1 MATFAVVAAFALWWF
16 AFPCSCHYLSGSGI
30 GDITGPVADVN
41 LMGYANP
48 MQTAQGLHTRLFA
61 RAFVFAEQANPRRRF
76 TYVSMDACM
85 ASQLVTLRVVQRLK
99 AIYGDELYSTENVAI
114 SGTHTHASPAGF
126 LQYLLY
132 DITSFGFVEATFDA
146 MVQGVVTAIQAAHDS
161 LRPAILFLASGDLT
175 SASINR
181 SPTAYLKNSEEER
194 SMYDTDVD
202 AGMTLVRMADAV
214 SGSGRG
220 ALGWFAVHCTSL
232 NNTNRLV
239 SGDNKAAAQ
248 LAMEWWAAEAEL
260 RALNLLAEVAN
271 STITTADAAP
281 GDDMPNAAVLSMEA
295 AVATSS
301 AALGLEELETP
312 EGGNEPYKT
321 MFHLHPTR
329 GQRHR
334 ALAFKPGLHG
344 GVPAQQATPVGTG
357 SPFLRFEPGFVA
369 AMAQGSVGDS
379 SPNTQGA
386 FCLDTGLPCDLAS
399 STCNGRNELCHGR
412 GPAWPDDRASAAII
426 GLQQFLGAIRLYDT
440 AGMQPP
446 LSAPLDFRSVF
457 LDMTNISV
465 SASEWTRP
473 GRTCP
478 PAMGMSFAAGTTDGP
493 GVFDFTQGDTR
504 GPQLWRLVRNLV
516 LPPSREQQACQAPKP
531 ILLDTG
537 QITVPYLWQ
546 PRITQISLL
555 RLGRLVIACVPGE
568 FSTMAGRRLK
578 RALKARFAT
587 APNTGGSNDGP
598 EVVLSGLTGTYSS
611 YITTWEEYQ
620 VQRYEGASTLYGPH
634 TLDAYIQEFLRL
646 ADAMIAG
653 RAVTSNVQPPD
664 LELHQVSLFA
674 PVVLDWVPPSASF
687 GDVTEQPQP
696 SYWHG
701 QTARA
706 VFRAA
711 NPRNNLRINLTF
723 MAVELLITA
732 FEEDHPGIETAAALI
747 WLWQR
752 QRQRRSAAA
761 IEAPVATDSRTS
773 PCGQE
778 LGANGSAALAKQW
791 RTVYDDRDWVTR
803 FKWERLNRLS
813 PESFATLEWD
823 IPLAVPEGTYR
834 FRY

>member
-1 MATFAVVAAFALWWF
+1 MAAFIVVAAFALAWF
-16 AFPCSCHYLSGSGI
+16 AIPCRCYYLSGSGV

-48 MQTAQGLHTRLFA
+48 VQTAQGVHTRLFA
-61 RAFVFAEQANPRRRF
+61 RAFIFAQQANPRRRF
-76 TYVSMDACM
+76 AYVSMDACM

-99 AIYGDELYSTENVAI
+99 AIYGDDLYSTDNVAI

-132 DITSFGFVEATFDA
+132 DITSLGFVEATFDA

-161 LRPAILFLASGDLT
+161 LRPALLFLASGDLT
-175 SASINR
+175 SASVNR
-181 SPTAYLKNSEEER
+181 SPTAYLNNPEEER

-202 AGMTLVRMADAV
+202 TDMTLVRVADAA
-214 SGSGRG
+214 SGAGRG

-248 LAMEWWAAEAEL
+248 LAIEWWAAEAEL
-260 RALNLLAEVAN
+260 RALNLLAEMAN
-271 STITTADAAP
+271 GTTAAADAAA
-281 GDDMPNAAVLSMEA
+281 GGDMPNAAEVSMIA
-295 AVATSS
+295 AAAASS
-301 AALGLEELETP
+301 AALGLEELKMT
-312 EGGNEPYKT
+312 EGANEPYKT
-321 MFHLHPTR
+321 MFHLHTTR
-329 GQRHR
+329 ERKR
-334 ALAFKPGLHG
+334 MVLASEPGFHG
-344 GVPAQQATPVGTG
+344 GDPAQQAAPEGQAG
-357 SPFLRFEPGFVA
+357 SQFLRFEPGFVA
-369 AMAQGSVGDS
+369 AMAQASVGDT

-386 FCLDTGLPCDLAS
+386 FCLDTGLPCDRAS

-412 GPAWPDDRASAAII
+412 GPAWPDDRTSAAII
-426 GLQQFLGAIRLYDT
+426 GLQQFLGALRLYDT
-440 AGMQPP
+440 AGTQPP
-446 LSAPLDFRSVF
+446 LSGRLDFRSVY

-493 GVFDFTQGDTR
+493 GAFDFTQGDTR
-504 GPQLWRLVRNLV
+504 GPPLWRIVRNLV

-578 RALKARFAT
+578 RALKARFTMA
-587 APNTGGSNDGP
+587 ANTGNSVPNDSDDP
-598 EVVLSGLTGTYSS
+598 VIVLSGLTGTYSS

-653 RAVTSNVQPPD
+653 RPVTSDVQPPD
-664 LELHQVSLFA
+664 LELHQISLLA
-674 PVVLDWVPPSASF
+674 PVVLDWVPPTASF
-687 GDVTEQPQP
+687 GMLPNSRSPTTATGRQPGPYSGLPTREITCAPTLLSWLWSSSPLRPRWKTQGSKP
-696 SYWHG
+696 RPRSCG
-701 QTARA
+701 CGSDRGSDKARPPLRRQQRQTLAHR
-706 VFRAA
+706 
-711 NPRNNLRINLTF
+711 L
-723 MAVELLITA
+723 VELSLG
-732 FEEDHPGIETAAALI
+732 PTAARHWPA
-747 WLWQR
+747 
-752 QRQRRSAAA
+752 SGESCTMTA
-761 IEAPVATDSRTS
+761 I
-773 PCGQE
+773 G
-778 LGANGSAALAKQW
+778 
-791 RTVYDDRDWVTR
+791 
-803 FKWERLNRLS
+803 
-813 PESFATLEWD
+813 
-823 IPLAVPEGTYR
+823 
-834 FRY
+834 